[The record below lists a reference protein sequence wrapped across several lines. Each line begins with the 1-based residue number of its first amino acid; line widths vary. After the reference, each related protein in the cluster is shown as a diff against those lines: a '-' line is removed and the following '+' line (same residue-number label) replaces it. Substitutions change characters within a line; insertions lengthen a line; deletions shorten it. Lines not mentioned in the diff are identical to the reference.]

1 MMRRT
6 LVALTA
12 ATSLLIGL
20 AACGNDSGSGE
31 TAADGTIKVG
41 VSPVPHAEIL
51 KYVSDNLAASEGLK
65 IEIVEFNDYI
75 QPNTALQDKQLDANY
90 FQHIPYLE
98 EEVAA
103 KGYTFTPLAPC
114 TSSRS
119 ASTPRR

>member
-1 MMRRT
+1 MRRT

-20 AACGNDSGSGE
+20 AACGNDSGSEE
-31 TAADGTIKVG
+31 TAAGGTIKVG

-51 KYVSDNLAASEGLK
+51 KYVSDNLAAAEGLK

-75 QPNTALQDKQLDANY
+75 QPNTALQDRQLDANY

-98 EEVAA
+98 EEIAPRA
-103 KGYTFTPLAPC
+103 TRSRRSSPC

-119 ASTPRR
+119 ASTPRP